1 MTILPNFF
9 KTREYLRNKIRSIN
23 FHLKDKTK
31 TIALIVILLSLA
43 IIVKRPINTTVS
55 TVNKFDTNVTPP
67 HSTTL
72 KLEGLTIVIPEK
84 ATYPP
89 IHTEITLSGYPSI
102 PRKAEGITPT
112 YEFTVTL
119 KNGEVYKEFNQPFTI
134 SIDYKNHNLEEVKED
149 TIAIYYAGDNSEW
162 IKLNSQ
168 SDKANKIATA
178 TSTLTGNYALMGDI
192 KFTPQPLGYT
202 KQEYP
207 ISEWKEFISN
217 EYNFSIKYP
226 PNWTVSTPDELKNQM
241 AIFSVNAMGDI
252 QGARQIGTE
261 LFDGISISVHVANKF
276 SGTIDDW
283 IKGDNLT
290 SEEIISKSQETI
302 GGNNFT
308 KLVMGGYMGGED
320 YIFNKNGWMYTISYY
335 VVGVDKEIFDKIGK
349 EVLSTFNVL
358 N

>member
-1 MTILPNFF
+1 
-9 KTREYLRNKIRSIN
+9 
-23 FHLKDKTK
+23 
-31 TIALIVILLSLA
+31 
-43 IIVKRPINTTVS
+43 
-55 TVNKFDTNVTPP
+55 
-67 HSTTL
+67 
-72 KLEGLTIVIPEK
+72 
-84 ATYPP
+84 
-89 IHTEITLSGYPSI
+89 
-102 PRKAEGITPT
+102 
-112 YEFTVTL
+112 
-119 KNGEVYKEFNQPFTI
+119 
-134 SIDYKNHNLEEVKED
+134 
-149 TIAIYYAGDNSEW
+149 
-162 IKLNSQ
+162 
-168 SDKANKIATA
+168 
-178 TSTLTGNYALMGDI
+178 
-192 KFTPQPLGYT
+192 
-202 KQEYP
+202 
-207 ISEWKEFISN
+207 
-217 EYNFSIKYP
+217 
-226 PNWTVSTPDELKNQM
+226 M